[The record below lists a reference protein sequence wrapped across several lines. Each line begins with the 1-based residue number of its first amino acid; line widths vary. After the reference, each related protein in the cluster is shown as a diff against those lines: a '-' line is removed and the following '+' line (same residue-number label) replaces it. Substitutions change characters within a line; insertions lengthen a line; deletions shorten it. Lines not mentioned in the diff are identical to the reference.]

1 MLEKHLTHLKN
12 IQQMSRQIPRGPGIP
27 PLSDMKFEQALM
39 QNAPSGQLSLAG
51 PSSQGSGGNGMEDNS
66 NTDPIRLPSP
76 FNMSSAFSLGSDQDD
91 ENKINPL
98 AGMGLTDEQFNIML
112 QNMMAGDNFLGGLD
126 VAGSAPGPSSPSGG
140 GIMFG
145 MGMPMGGSG
154 VKRGY
159 EDLGGGDMDAP
170 QKKSRFEVI
179 E

>member
-1 MLEKHLTHLKN
+1 
-12 IQQMSRQIPRGPGIP
+12 
-27 PLSDMKFEQALM
+27 
-39 QNAPSGQLSLAG
+39 
-51 PSSQGSGGNGMEDNS
+51 MEDNS